1 MTYTYTSHGALGVF
15 ITHIFEYVFTVF
27 YNRYDIF
34 SNTSNNF
41 SKLLTHQH
49 TYNTQLKKQLI

>member
-1 MTYTYTSHGALGVF
+1 MTGFVVPG
-15 ITHIFEYVFTVF
+15 HICWFAAKETFTVF

-49 TYNTQLKKQLI
+49 TYNTQLTKQLI